1 MKSISGLIVTYEV
14 RLRNLPNCLYS
25 KKSKYLPRNLFLA
38 TWYSYRYMG
47 KPNMKTGFENDFSE
61 DVESKLTI
69 FQRFIKSLI
78 ECDELEGIIDEE
90 KKNQKFQE
98 ITSSYIK
105 TFDNEKEL
113 FFVFEKS
120 LFF

>member
-1 MKSISGLIVTYEV
+1 
-14 RLRNLPNCLYS
+14 
-25 KKSKYLPRNLFLA
+25 
-38 TWYSYRYMG
+38 MG